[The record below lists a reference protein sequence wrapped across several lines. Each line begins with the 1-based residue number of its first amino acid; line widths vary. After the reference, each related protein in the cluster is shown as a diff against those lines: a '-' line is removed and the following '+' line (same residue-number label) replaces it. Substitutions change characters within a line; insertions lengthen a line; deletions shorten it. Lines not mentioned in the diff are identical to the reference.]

1 MRTPLARV
9 IFFAPL
15 LAEVGCGSIAPPPSQ
30 LPTGEAAI
38 ARMKATFQCGNGV
51 QAEAKIDHYGE
62 RGRVRGDMMLFAARP
77 ANVRMDVFAPPPLSQ
92 AVATL
97 ATNGRRFSFSNL
109 PEHRYYFGPAS
120 PCAIALLTSVAIP
133 ASALVDLLHGQ
144 APLLRHD
151 ATAAT
156 LSWSGNGYYVVSI
169 PSTRDAF
176 EEVHLAPRPDD
187 WAKPWVE
194 QRMRVLDVV
203 VRQQGIVLYHAALDD
218 HEPAPMAKPRY
229 DETGEAAPIMPIGP
243 ACDAEVP
250 RRIHVEV
257 PYRSDD
263 VQFKYTSVEWNPPVE
278 ASAFE
283 QEAQQGLQS
292 VPVACDDSTGR

>member
-1 MRTPLARV
+1 MRSRFARV
-9 IFFAPL
+9 ILVGSL
-15 LAEVGCGSIAPPPSQ
+15 LCDIGCGAVAPPASQ
-30 LPTGEAAI
+30 LPTGEAAL
-38 ARMKATFQCGNGV
+38 ARMKATFQCGNGI

-97 ATNGRRFSFSNL
+97 ATNGRTFSFANL
-109 PEHRYYFGPAS
+109 PEHRFYFGPAS

-133 ASALVDLLHGQ
+133 GSALVDLLHGQ
-144 APLLRHD
+144 APLLRHE
-151 ATAAT
+151 AAAAT
-156 LSWSGNGYYVVSI
+156 VAWSGNGYYVVDI

-187 WAKPWVE
+187 WTKPWGE

-203 VRQQGIVLYHAALDD
+203 VKQQGIVLYHAAMDG
-218 HEPAPMAKPRY
+218 HEAAPMGKPRY

-243 ACDAEVP
+243 VCDAEVP

-278 ASAFE
+278 PSAFE
-283 QEAQQGLQS
+283 QERQPGLQN
-292 VPVACDDSTGR
+292 VPVTCDEAGGR